1 MVKHCEK
8 CGTPLADNEKVC
20 HKCGTPVRR
29 NTVEETTE
37 PTAGS
42 TDRQRSGKTGDR
54 RISKPFSENAAV
66 TSTTNKGSDKIV
78 MFISAGIVVAAI
90 ALALILKTGVFSQ
103 NNHSGPDT
111 PEQQVAVTDGDDE
124 HRENK
129 SDETD
134 DFHSSA
140 LSDIDEEPAVTE
152 APEEIPEDNNGQVTE
167 SADEST
173 AYNAAE
179 DKLVIDEKFV
189 AEGWYTYYM
198 SYLDAI
204 NHGGDISYLKH
215 AADER
220 KKSFKTNYEKYNK
233 GFTFENL
240 SFDVDKTDMK
250 IKDIGNGKLEATCH
264 AYVVNVCTEIATGI
278 IEDNRVTLLGKLEI
292 DSATG
297 DYLLTLQQSDKEYS
311 FGKHEMIHC
320 AE

>member
-1 MVKHCEK
+1 MDKHCEK
-8 CGTPLADNEKVC
+8 CGALLAENEKVC

-29 NTVEETTE
+29 SSVEET
-37 PTAGS
+37 AASAHS
-42 TDRQRSGKTGDR
+42 TDLQKSGEKDGR
-54 RISKPFSENAAV
+54 GIRKPFAENTASA
-66 TSTTNKGSDKIV
+66 TNKNKGSDKIV
-78 MFISAGIVVAAI
+78 MFISAAILVIAVV
-90 ALALILKTGVFSQ
+90 LALILKTGVLSK
-103 NNHSGPDT
+103 NNSSEPEP
-111 PEQQVAVTDGDDE
+111 PEQKVDVTDGDDE
-124 HRENK
+124 KPDDK

-134 DFHSSA
+134 DIHPSA
-140 LSDIDEEPAVTE
+140 ESATDQEEPADTEASEEGTAANDEPVTEPADENIDYNTVEDKPVIDEE
-152 APEEIPEDNNGQVTE
+152 
-167 SADEST
+167 
-173 AYNAAE
+173 Y
-179 DKLVIDEKFV
+179 V

-215 AADER
+215 ATDER